1 MLSAIELKEGFE
13 LCRVLCGYLNLQILT
28 LGLNFTLSYILIH
41 LVCWRGFGGWG
52 RERPVKQR
60 ATGVSL

>member
-1 MLSAIELKEGFE
+1 MSSMLSAIELKEGFE

-41 LVCWRGFGGWG
+41 LVSQS
-52 RERPVKQR
+52 V
-60 ATGVSL
+60 TGVLGGGGGRGR